1 MEGQEEMMEPG
12 QENYYEEMVMKME
25 LYREQCVMEGKL
37 LDAEEAQ
44 SKIEELRD

>member
-1 MEGQEEMMEPG
+1 
-12 QENYYEEMVMKME
+12 MKME

-37 LDAEEAQ
+37 LGKFIFYSLTKSFIIDAEEAQ